1 MTASQITRVQ
11 FDYDRAATLSVGL
24 VAPSGAVIP
33 TGTYGIAMTVANSNL
48 TVGYK
53 SYQQAATGS
62 GTTRTITPLF
72 PYASGYQVWTGD
84 CADADPAAY
93 TGGSRGAVL
102 ASNQGATTTGSAA
115 LDAVDVTVRR
125 TSATGT
131 LVSGATVSAIHA
143 AGTGCTAG
151 ETLTTTTTTNASGQ
165 LRLALPYG
173 TWTIRAVS
181 GSPDRDG
188 HRHPRPGHDHRPG
201 ADRGGPVTARR
212 RADRGQAGVTLVE
225 MAVVVALLGLVL
237 TMAFQGLVSYQ
248 RATASADTRQQN
260 LDQARTVMAVLTKDL
275 RTATEF
281 TTMTATDVTFTG
293 LLNTAATAPANQLRL
308 YVDSGGVLRE
318 AVTAPDN
325 PTASPLTYTGTP
337 TTRVV
342 GQGLVSTSG
351 LLSFRDSSDAV
362 TTSLTAVTSVIV
374 TVSVDLPSRSGGDVP
389 PTVLSSRVFLPNV
402 AASASE
408 A

>member
-1 MTASQITRVQ
+1 
-11 FDYDRAATLSVGL
+11 
-24 VAPSGAVIP
+24 
-33 TGTYGIAMTVANSNL
+33 
-48 TVGYK
+48 
-53 SYQQAATGS
+53 
-62 GTTRTITPLF
+62 
-72 PYASGYQVWTGD
+72 
-84 CADADPAAY
+84 
-93 TGGSRGAVL
+93 
-102 ASNQGATTTGSAA
+102 
-115 LDAVDVTVRR
+115 
-125 TSATGT
+125 
-131 LVSGATVSAIHA
+131 
-143 AGTGCTAG
+143 
-151 ETLTTTTTTNASGQ
+151 
-165 LRLALPYG
+165 
-173 TWTIRAVS
+173 
-181 GSPDRDG
+181 
-188 HRHPRPGHDHRPG
+188 
-201 ADRGGPVTARR
+201 VTARG
-212 RADRGQAGVTLVE
+212 RADRDQAGVTLVE

-237 TMAFQGLVSYQ
+237 TTAFQGLVSYQ
-248 RATASADTRQQN
+248 RATGSADTRQQN

-318 AVTAPDN
+318 AVTPPDN

-342 GQGLVSTSG
+342 GQGLVATSS

-362 TTSLTAVTSVIV
+362 TTSLTAVASVVV

>member
-1 MTASQITRVQ
+1 M
-11 FDYDRAATLSVGL
+11 
-24 VAPSGAVIP
+24 
-33 TGTYGIAMTVANSNL
+33 
-48 TVGYK
+48 
-53 SYQQAATGS
+53 
-62 GTTRTITPLF
+62 
-72 PYASGYQVWTGD
+72 
-84 CADADPAAY
+84 
-93 TGGSRGAVL
+93 
-102 ASNQGATTTGSAA
+102 
-115 LDAVDVTVRR
+115 
-125 TSATGT
+125 
-131 LVSGATVSAIHA
+131 
-143 AGTGCTAG
+143 TAG
-151 ETLTTTTTTNASGQ
+151 E
-165 LRLALPYG
+165 R
-173 TWTIRAVS
+173 
-181 GSPDRDG
+181 
-188 HRHPRPGHDHRPG
+188 
-201 ADRGGPVTARR
+201 
-212 RADRGQAGVTLVE
+212 DRGQAGVTLVE

-281 TTMTATDVTFTG
+281 TTLTATDVTFTG

-318 AVTAPDN
+318 AVTVPDN

-342 GQGLVSTSG
+342 GQGLVSTSS
-351 LLSFRDSSDAV
+351 LLSFRDSADAV
-362 TTSLTAVTSVIV
+362 TTSLTAVASVII